1 MRAVSSSVRLID
13 LDETSGILMNPL
25 HLDREELVPAPI
37 VIISEVR
44 NDAAQL
50 DDGVRELRIYP

>member
-1 MRAVSSSVRLID
+1 LID